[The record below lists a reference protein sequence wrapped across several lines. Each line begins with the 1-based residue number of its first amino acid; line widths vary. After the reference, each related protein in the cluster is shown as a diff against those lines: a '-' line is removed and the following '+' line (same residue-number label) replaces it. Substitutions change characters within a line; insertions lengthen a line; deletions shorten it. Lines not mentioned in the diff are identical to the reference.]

1 MTQTRQEPSA
11 TGSLQT
17 AATNRLRTYVQHD
30 LLASLVVFLVAVPL
44 SLGIALA
51 SGAPIEAG
59 LIAAVVG
66 GIVAGALGGSQLQ
79 VSGPAAGMVVVVAG
93 FITDYGWATVCAITA
108 AAGLMQMALGATGA
122 ARLALAISPA
132 VVHGMLAG
140 IGISIVLGQLHVILG
155 FKSHSHPLE
164 NIQALPA
171 DLAAEH
177 PAATAIGLGTI
188 AILLAWPKLP
198 AKVRAVPGPLAAIFT
213 MTLISMVFS
222 LPVAHPD
229 VPANLLDI
237 SFAPSFSGISAG
249 GFVAAAATVALLASV
264 ESLLSAVAVDKMHNG
279 PRAKLSR
286 ELFGQ
291 GAGNTV
297 SGAIGG
303 LPITGVIV
311 RSSTNV
317 LAGAKTRASAVS
329 HGVWVLLFAAALGGL
344 IENIPLAALAGL
356 LVHVGIKLV
365 NISHMKELSRH
376 GDLWVYAATLSG
388 VVLLDLIKGVAIG
401 LTVAFI
407 LLMRRMLWS
416 NVHSEKTPDGHV
428 VTLEGMLSFVSTH
441 RLASVLNAIPA
452 KEPVR
457 LEVQVDYMDHS
468 AISTITDWVK
478 SHRSTGGSVVI
489 DEAGHPWLSEG
500 QAGEPLVSRRTAQ
513 DRAVVPRWLAPW
525 KYWQATET
533 DATQSSDDEG
543 LGGNEALR
551 RGVERYRRHSPL
563 FQPMLESLSDD
574 QSPSTLFITCCDSR
588 VVPNII
594 TASGP
599 GDLFVVRNIGNFVPP
614 YPEPDDATTETSVAA
629 AIEYAV
635 GVLDVNDIVVCGHS
649 GCGAMKA
656 LVEGAPSE
664 GQFDALRR
672 WLAYAG
678 QTLAAQAESGRRLD
692 PNKRFHRDRAD
703 IDLDELA
710 KQNVMVQLEQLRTYP
725 MVAEAQQDGLQL
737 VGMYFDIP
745 TADVYLLPEHK
756 AQQVDPLRVPSSAKV
771 T

>member
-1 MTQTRQEPSA
+1 MTQTSQEHSA

-66 GIVAGALGGSQLQ
+66 GIVAGGLGGSQLQ
-79 VSGPAAGMVVVVAG
+79 VSGPAAGMVVIVAG
-93 FITDYGWATVCAITA
+93 FLTEYGWATMCAITV
-108 AAGLMQMALGATGA
+108 AAGLMQMALGASGA

-155 FKSHSHPLE
+155 FKSRSHPLE

-198 AKVRAVPGPLAAIFT
+198 AKARAVPGPLVAIVA

-222 LPVAHPD
+222 LPVAHPE
-229 VPANLLDI
+229 VPANLLDV
-237 SFAPSFSGISAG
+237 SFAPSLSGISAG

-264 ESLLSAVAVDKMHNG
+264 ESLLSAVAVDKMHHG

-297 SGAIGG
+297 SGAFGG

-317 LAGAKTRASAVS
+317 LAGAKTRASAMT

-401 LTVAFI
+401 LAVAFI

-416 NVHSEKTPDGHV
+416 NVHSERTPGGHV
-428 VTLEGMLSFVSTH
+428 VTLEGMLSFISTH
-441 RLASVLNAIPA
+441 RLTSVLNAIPE

-457 LEVQVDYMDHS
+457 LEVHVDYMDHS
-468 AISTITDWVK
+468 AISTVTDWIR
-478 SHRSTGGSVVI
+478 SHRKTGGSVVI

-500 QAGEPLVSRRTAQ
+500 QSGAPLVSRRTAQ
-513 DRAVVPRWLAPW
+513 DRVVVPRWLAPW
-525 KYWQATET
+525 KYWQAPET
-533 DATQSSDDEG
+533 AAESSEREG
-543 LGGNEALR
+543 LPGNIALR

-563 FQPMLESLSDD
+563 FRPMLESLSDGH
-574 QSPSTLFITCCDSR
+574 SPNTLFITCCDSR

-599 GDLFVVRNIGNFVPP
+599 GDLYVVRNMGNFVPP
-614 YPEPDDATTETSVAA
+614 YPEPGHAPSETSVAA

-635 GVLDVNDIVVCGHS
+635 GVLDVNDVVVCGHS
-649 GCGAMKA
+649 DCGALRAM
-656 LVEGAPSE
+656 VDGVPDDE
-664 GQFDALRR
+664 QFDALRR
-672 WLAYAG
+672 WLDHG
-678 QTLAAQAESGRRLD
+678 KQTLAAHTDSDGRLD
-692 PNKRFHRDRAD
+692 PNKRFHRAGV
-703 IDLDELA
+703 DLDELA

-725 MVAEAQQDGLQL
+725 MVAEAEQDGLHL

-745 TADVYLLPEHK
+745 KADVFLLPEHK
-756 AQQVDPLRVPSSAKV
+756 AQPVDPLRVPTSA
-771 T
+771 TDR